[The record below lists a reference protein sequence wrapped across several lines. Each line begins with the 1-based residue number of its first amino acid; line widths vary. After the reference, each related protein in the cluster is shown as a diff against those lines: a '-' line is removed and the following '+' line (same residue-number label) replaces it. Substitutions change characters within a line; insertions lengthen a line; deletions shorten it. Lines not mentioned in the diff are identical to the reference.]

1 MNHSAIRDL
10 ILSNAFELFGQP
22 KWTFGKQTCNTYEV
36 FAERV
41 RMEDGENIPAW
52 PVLELI
58 ERDEALTLLFSGWF
72 LGTAM
77 RSAVTLTEQTD
88 SNVTLSMNLLPLYAK
103 MDSYVEEVKR
113 HLELTGLNPRKM
125 QFELSEAQNLSRKGI
140 ENLNYLHD
148 ELGVGLLLANFGTGH
163 SNIDLL
169 REVHFDGVEL
179 DRSFAAHVPED
190 DQTCRLIVAIQHF
203 ADALDLTVCVKGIEN
218 HEQFEFFDELDCF
231 KGQGYFIGKPMP
243 LEELKDYILKY
254 AVRRGHI

>member
-1 MNHSAIRDL
+1 MMS
-10 ILSNAFELFGQP
+10 
-22 KWTFGKQTCNTYEV
+22 W
-36 FAERV
+36 
-41 RMEDGENIPAW
+41 
-52 PVLELI
+52 
-58 ERDEALTLLFSGWF
+58 
-72 LGTAM
+72 
-77 RSAVTLTEQTD
+77 
-88 SNVTLSMNLLPLYAK
+88 
-103 MDSYVEEVKR
+103 
-113 HLELTGLNPRKM
+113 
-125 QFELSEAQNLSRKGI
+125 
-140 ENLNYLHD
+140 
-148 ELGVGLLLANFGTGH
+148 GVGLLLANFGTGH

>member
-10 ILSNAFELFGQP
+10 ILGNAFELFGQP

-88 SNVTLSMNLLPLYAK
+88 SNVTLSMNLLPLYAN

-140 ENLNYLHD
+140 ENLNYL
-148 ELGVGLLLANFGTGH
+148 
-163 SNIDLL
+163 
-169 REVHFDGVEL
+169 
-179 DRSFAAHVPED
+179 P
-190 DQTCRLIVAIQHF
+190 
-203 ADALDLTVCVKGIEN
+203 
-218 HEQFEFFDELDCF
+218 
-231 KGQGYFIGKPMP
+231 
-243 LEELKDYILKY
+243 
-254 AVRRGHI
+254 